1 MGNDACSHC
10 GRDSYRSPSVAVDA
24 VALRGEGP
32 ETEVLLIRRGQEPYK
47 GMWAFPGGFVD
58 YGEDPEDAVIRE
70 LEEEA
75 GVDGFDPVALSIHGD
90 PDRDPRKHVIALFYL
105 VEVDPESVPV
115 AGDDASHAEWRP
127 LDQITEEEI
136 SGDHIRIVEMLRD

>member
-58 YGEDPEDAVIRE
+58 YGEDPEDAVIRSWRRR
-70 LEEEA
+70 LE
-75 GVDGFDPVALSIHGD
+75 
-90 PDRDPRKHVIALFYL
+90 
-105 VEVDPESVPV
+105 
-115 AGDDASHAEWRP
+115 
-127 LDQITEEEI
+127 
-136 SGDHIRIVEMLRD
+136 

>member
-1 MGNDACSHC
+1 MGDDACHHC

-24 VALRGEGP
+24 VALRESDSG
-32 ETEVLLIRRGQEPYK
+32 TEVLLIRRGKDPSK
-47 GMWAFPGGFVD
+47 GKWAFPGGFVD

-75 GVDGFDPVALSIHGD
+75 GVDGFEPVALSIHGN
-90 PDRDPRKHVIALFYL
+90 PVRDPRKHVIALFYL
-105 VEVDPESVPV
+105 VEVDPGSVPV

-127 LDQITEEEI
+127 LGEITDEEVA
-136 SGDHIRIVEMLRD
+136 GDHMRIIEMLRE